1 MVTVIVTMEDN
12 NTFGFNNYHFGI
24 RSGFKKKTQNSS
36 NSVKGNTFIKSEF
49 ITLRVEKIFSMN
61 SIFEMYAKLGGQSR
75 ITYAV
80 SYCVHI
86 CKIYEKYS

>member
-1 MVTVIVTMEDN
+1 MMVSNVFRPSNITLVFFH
-12 NTFGFNNYHFGI
+12 NTH
-24 RSGFKKKTQNSS
+24 
-36 NSVKGNTFIKSEF
+36 GNTFIKSEF

-80 SYCVHI
+80 SYCIHI